1 MGALFFKLSQNI
13 NTLNFPSNESM
24 LQLAYVMALCGVTRK
39 NGKILPS
46 VHRLKTHYFKSF
58 SLIAPVS

>member
-24 LQLAYVMALCGVTRK
+24 LQLAYVMNNTKRAKLYI
-39 NGKILPS
+39 NN
-46 VHRLKTHYFKSF
+46 
-58 SLIAPVS
+58 